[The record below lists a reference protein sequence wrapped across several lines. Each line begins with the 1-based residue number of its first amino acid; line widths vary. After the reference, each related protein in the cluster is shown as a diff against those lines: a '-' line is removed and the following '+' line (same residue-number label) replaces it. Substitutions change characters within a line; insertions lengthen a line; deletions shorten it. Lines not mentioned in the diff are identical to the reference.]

1 MAGQR
6 KKVCCDYRGQN
17 RRSGARGCSYSS
29 QVCSGDSGAGAGR
42 SSCGCGARRRH
53 CADPDAEAIGK
64 AERVHWRAARDRCR
78 DARGGADGA
87 GRHGQ
92 QESCGRGSGCGYAG
106 GGILRRRWHD
116 VSGAAKTHSRQRHG
130 IRWRD
135 LFCGAVLDRSAMAA
149 GRDSGSCIA
158 GAGSGR
164 RVLQREC
171 RRNGG
176 GLRRGLPRERAHLP
190 DRRTGSERCRGSGD
204 SVVEHQAGAG
214 HGGGIDRERR
224 HAAETRSLQTGVE
237 AGSRQGADT
246 ARGGSGSAAAV
257 LSDEV
262 ELWNRSD
269 LRLRLGIMSAGMKLQ
284 KEESKLNSPLQSRMP
299 AAPETFPGIFWCP
312 DLVSTRDLGPQ
323 GVEAVLHLAELMKS
337 RPSVFQ
343 RSLAGKQMVMF
354 FEKPSLRTR
363 LTFEAGMAGL
373 GGTAMFVDQSQSR
386 LDARETLS
394 DIAHN
399 LERWVDVIV
408 LRTFAQETIAGMARY
423 ASVPVINALSDLE
436 HPCQAL
442 ADYFTLQERFGDLKN
457 ITLAYVGDG
466 NNVAHSLLLT
476 CACLGSSIR
485 IATPKGYSPNAQIVA
500 DARKIAK
507 QTGAQIELL
516 ADPHAAVAGVD
527 AVYTDAWAS
536 MGQENEAGQRGEIFP
551 PYQVNVE
558 LMAEAAPHAAFMHC
572 LPAHRGEEVTDE
584 VMDSDNSVIFEQAEN
599 RLHVQKSILYLLLG
613 GAVRLP
619 VRSAH
624 A

>member
-1 MAGQR
+1 MP
-6 KKVCCDYRGQN
+6 V
-17 RRSGARGCSYSS
+17 
-29 QVCSGDSGAGAGR
+29 V
-42 SSCGCGARRRH
+42 
-53 CADPDAEAIGK
+53 PD
-64 AERVHWRAARDRCR
+64 
-78 DARGGADGA
+78 
-87 GRHGQ
+87 
-92 QESCGRGSGCGYAG
+92 
-106 GGILRRRWHD
+106 
-116 VSGAAKTHSRQRHG
+116 
-130 IRWRD
+130 
-135 LFCGAVLDRSAMAA
+135 
-149 GRDSGSCIA
+149 
-158 GAGSGR
+158 
-164 RVLQREC
+164 
-171 RRNGG
+171 
-176 GLRRGLPRERAHLP
+176 
-190 DRRTGSERCRGSGD
+190 
-204 SVVEHQAGAG
+204 
-214 HGGGIDRERR
+214 
-224 HAAETRSLQTGVE
+224 
-237 AGSRQGADT
+237 
-246 ARGGSGSAAAV
+246 
-257 LSDEV
+257 
-262 ELWNRSD
+262 
-269 LRLRLGIMSAGMKLQ
+269 
-284 KEESKLNSPLQSRMP
+284 
-299 AAPETFPGIFWCP
+299 TFPGTFWCP
-312 DLVSTRDLGPQ
+312 DLVSTRELGPQ
-323 GVEAVLHLAELMKS
+323 GVQAVLHLAELMKS

-363 LTFEAGMAGL
+363 ITFEAGMTSL
-373 GGTAMFVDQSQSR
+373 GGTAMFVDQSLNR

-408 LRTFAQETIAGMARY
+408 LRTFAQETITGMAQY

-442 ADYFTLQERFGDLKN
+442 ADYFTLQERFGDLRN

-485 IATPKGYSPNAQIVA
+485 IATPKGYLPNAQIVA
-500 DARKIAK
+500 DARKVAT
-507 QTGAQIELL
+507 QTGASIELL
-516 ADPHAAVAGVD
+516 TDPRAATKGAD

-536 MGQENEAGQRGEIFP
+536 MGQEHEAGQRAGIFR
-551 PYQVNVE
+551 PYQVNRA